1 MSLLLFAT
9 TNRGKQREI
18 ARIMEG
24 SGWEVVFPQQLDAVI
39 EVEETGT
46 TFIENARLKAFA
58 YHYRHSDMWVAAE
71 DSGIVVPALGG
82 EPGVYSARYGGCPD
96 DISRNAHLLERLS
109 SYTGDD
115 RKAYYR
121 AVVVLVDSRRREW
134 VFEGR
139 VDGIIAEEP
148 HGPAGFGYDPTFFHP
163 KSHCTFAQ
171 LPPDAKNRLSH
182 RGMAI
187 RSLKNY
193 LVALRSKLERGHPD
207 PGE

>member
-1 MSLLLFAT
+1 MSHLLFAT

-18 ARIMEG
+18 ARILEG
-24 SGWEVVFPQQLDAVI
+24 TGWEVVFPQQLDAAI
-39 EVEETGT
+39 EVEETGA
-46 TFIENARLKAFA
+46 TFLENARLKASA
-58 YHYRHSDMWVAAE
+58 YNYRHPDMWVAAE

-82 EPGVYSARYGGCPD
+82 DPGVYSARYGGLTD
-96 DISRNAHLLERLS
+96 EVSRNNHLLEKLS
-109 SYTGDD
+109 PYKDDD

-148 HGPAGFGYDPTFFHP
+148 HGEAGFGYDPIFYHP
-163 KSHCTFAQ
+163 KSNCTFAQ

-193 LVALRSKLERGHPD
+193 LVSLRAKLERRQPD
-207 PGE
+207 TGE